1 MMPSMPT
8 RTNGSAHPVLR
19 LQLHPMLMTTH
30 SHSTKCI
37 IIMFLREKSWV
48 YIIGSIESVYNSTRE
63 HKIITVHFRS
73 YKCIVMGHETTTK
86 VDILVVKNHF
96 LETSMHSKP
105 LRSGFLKSRYL
116 TWPEMISTKFWQIV
130 FLILILMTILCTIK
144 KKIQNTKQTQ
154 MDLRKVIF
162 WLSCSK
168 NIIQLICY
176 LFAQQVLTV
185 RDYLNGGINS

>member
-1 MMPSMPT
+1 
-8 RTNGSAHPVLR
+8 
-19 LQLHPMLMTTH
+19 
-30 SHSTKCI
+30 
-37 IIMFLREKSWV
+37 
-48 YIIGSIESVYNSTRE
+48 
-63 HKIITVHFRS
+63 
-73 YKCIVMGHETTTK
+73 
-86 VDILVVKNHF
+86 
-96 LETSMHSKP
+96 
-105 LRSGFLKSRYL
+105 
-116 TWPEMISTKFWQIV
+116 
-130 FLILILMTILCTIK
+130 MTILCTIK